1 MHHLHARIKIS
12 VIMDISILPFYGYIR
27 YIGDILVDILTQNID
42 ELKIDKKN
50 YKNVRKKFLKIKL
63 EV

>member
-1 MHHLHARIKIS
+1 
-12 VIMDISILPFYGYIR
+12 MDISILPFYGYIR